1 MKYGQIIANT
11 SYTTARMQS
20 KEGKQL
26 LEKGLVEM
34 RANNFLL
41 ARTLMNSALE
51 HFNHA
56 MEAYEHACDNA
67 PTQKQKGKYK
77 RKARMLRICDLE
89 SAHIALRRMMPLTEP
104 PIDRDIAYKG
114 LGTSRLI

>member
-1 MKYGQIIANT
+1 MKSSQTIANT
-11 SYTTARMQS
+11 SYTTARTQS

-34 RANNFLL
+34 RVNNFLL
-41 ARTLMNSALE
+41 ARTLMNGALE

-56 MEAYEHACDNA
+56 IGAYEHAYDNA
-67 PTQKQKGKYK
+67 PTQKQKGRYE

-89 SAHIALRRMMPLTEP
+89 SAHIALRRMMPKTEP
-104 PIDRDIAYKG
+104 PMESGGIIIR
-114 LGTSRLI
+114 SRII